1 MAKKKN
7 KTSKKHH
14 YKKKLLVRSLIAIL
28 ILAGI
33 IGLIIYIVTQSSTQ
47 SPTPTPGPQPAPA
60 PSPGPQPGPQ
70 PGPPVPGPQPGPQPG
85 PHPGCCYWPYAD
97 PAAPTVFPRGVCVLN
112 KSRTDCSLVQNQ
124 TDCKNVGWPDATF
137 LPQAFD
143 SEKIWTYG
151 TQPPNLCLTM
161 PIANGYPCHDLQP
174 CPNVGYTQAKSKQ
187 DCIDHVQNL
196 PKPKPVAWYVP
207 PDVPGKSYN
216 CFGDDLAP
224 NGGINLNC
232 IAQDWTPI
240 RVSDGAHAQ
249 WCPPRKPPPPRA
261 VGREPPPM

>member
-1 MAKKKN
+1 MSVHIRPN
-7 KTSKKHH
+7 FQ
-14 YKKKLLVRSLIAIL
+14 KLSTYNAQPQGTVQGPMVPTTPLTNMQRQQPLYPHVSPGYNALTFSNQEI
-28 ILAGI
+28 
-33 IGLIIYIVTQSSTQ
+33 SSTGLRENYSASSGARACCS
-47 SPTPTPGPQPAPA
+47 SPYTSWGI
-60 PSPGPQPGPQ
+60 
-70 PGPPVPGPQPGPQPG
+70 
-85 PHPGCCYWPYAD
+85 Y
-97 PAAPTVFPRGVCVLN
+97 RNGVCVLN
-112 KSRTDCSLVQNQ
+112 KSPTGCSLVQNQ
-124 TDCKNVGWPDATF
+124 TDCKNVGYPDATF